1 MRRSRGAVAR
11 SPIPILLVG
20 IPARRLRPVLPTS
33 KRPFKAL
40 IPQQASVPAAADRGP
55 SLPGLSTVS
64 VTLRSELCPPV
75 TPRLCNENIECA

>member
-11 SPIPILLVG
+11 SPIPILPVG
-20 IPARRLRPVLPTS
+20 IPVWSFEPVLPTS

-55 SLPGLSTVS
+55 SPPGLSTVS
-64 VTLRSELCPPV
+64 VALRSDLCPPV